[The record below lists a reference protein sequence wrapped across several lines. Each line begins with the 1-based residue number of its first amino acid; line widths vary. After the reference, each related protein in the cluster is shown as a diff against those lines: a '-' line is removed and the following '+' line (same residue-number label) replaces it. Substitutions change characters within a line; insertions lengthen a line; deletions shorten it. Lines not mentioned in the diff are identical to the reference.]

1 MTPRKRL
8 LALVLLA
15 GVVAVSSALA
25 GRSDTGLTVT
35 STLDGKTVLPVRI
48 QWIATPENAQNVSE
62 VDYFIDGFH
71 AWTEH
76 KAPYYYGSD
85 NNRLVTSF
93 LKPGLMVL
101 SRPKAQPGVGGGS
114 STYNRRVSRWPR
126 IWRTSISLR

>member
-25 GRSDTGLTVT
+25 GRSDTGFTVT

-48 QWIATPENAQNVSE
+48 QWIATPQNAQNVSE

-76 KAPYYYGSD
+76 KPPYY
-85 NNRLVTSF
+85 
-93 LKPGLMVL
+93 
-101 SRPKAQPGVGGGS
+101 
-114 STYNRRVSRWPR
+114 
-126 IWRTSISLR
+126 